1 MRKITVFIYVVL
13 IASLFTSCYMA
24 KTSESYYGIN
34 TKTSKHVVYLIDIS
48 GSMEGKAETDL
59 AGNVIASTGSK
70 LGAKVGN
77 AVGGFAGKVIKRQTN
92 NQLTK
97 LGKAKKELIPSI
109 KGLSEDTYF
118 TVMVFEN
125 RVKKW
130 RKKLV
135 PATKSNKT
143 LATVYIEKLSSGGGT
158 NIYESLEDAFAL
170 QDVETVFLLSDG
182 EPSAGKITSASG
194 IVDEVTNWNRSRNIT
209 IHTIGLG
216 EDCDKNF
223 MKELA
228 SKNNGTFIDK

>member
-1 MRKITVFIYVVL
+1 MKKIRTFLLVAF

-24 KTSESYYGIN
+24 KTSESYYGIK
-34 TKTSKHVVYLIDIS
+34 TQTSKHVVYLVDIS
-48 GSMEGKAETDL
+48 GSMEGNAETDL
-59 AGNVIASTGSK
+59 EGNIIATAGSK
-70 LGAKVGN
+70 LGSKVGN

-130 RKKLV
+130 KKKLV

-143 LATVYIEKLSSGGGT
+143 MAVLYVEKLKSGGGT

-182 EPSAGKITSASG
+182 EPSAGKITSTKG
-194 IVDEVTNWNRSRNIT
+194 IVDEVTKWNSNRKIT

-216 EDCDKNF
+216 EDCDKDF

-228 SKNNGTFIDK
+228 TKNNGTFIDK